1 MTQLQPERS
10 AGLQELREVLQGP
23 VRRLF
28 LATFINALGNGLTLT
43 LFVVYLTQVRHIPVA
58 RATLLLSWMAV
69 VGMAAAPVVGTL
81 TDKFGPRR
89 VLMVCSVGMA
99 AAVFS
104 YGRILTLR
112 DAVIACTAVAVA
124 GSGLWGPNTTM
135 LAACAPAHLR
145 QRAFGLS
152 FMLLNLGIGVGGLV
166 GTTIVDTARP
176 ESFELLYRLDALS
189 FTGILLIQLTLKGYG
204 GPSPKSPQ
212 AGDDRRGWAEVLR
225 DRTLLRYLASALL
238 LMVCGYGS
246 IDVGLSYFATTE
258 IGLPV
263 NRLGVVLFVNTAAIV
278 IAQLSVLRRI
288 EGRSRT
294 RLLAAVGL
302 LWALS
307 WVVNGL
313 AVIPGTTGALVLL
326 CLGQVFFALGETV
339 WAPVA
344 PAIVNDLAADDLRG
358 RYNAAQSLLW
368 TLAGTLSPML
378 AGVFLQ
384 RGAGL
389 PWVGSLVIGCLLATV
404 LFLGLRRRVSAHV
417 DGRTASRT

>member
-1 MTQLQPERS
+1 MTQTQPERS
-10 AGLQELREVLQGP
+10 KGLQELRDIVQGP

-69 VGMAAAPVVGTL
+69 VGMAVAPLVGTL
-81 TDKFGPRR
+81 TDKYGPRR

-104 YGRILTLR
+104 YGHIRTMR
-112 DAVIACTAVAVA
+112 DAFIACTASALA
-124 GSGLWGPNTTM
+124 SSGLWGPNTTM
-135 LAACAPAHLR
+135 LAMCAPAQLR

-152 FMLLNLGIGVGGLV
+152 FMLLNLGIGVGGLI

-176 ESFELLYRLDALS
+176 ESFELLYRLDSLS
-189 FTGILLIQLTLKGYG
+189 FMAILLIQLTLKGYA
-204 GPSPKSPQ
+204 GPSPQSSDE
-212 AGDDRRGWAEVLR
+212 GGERRGWAEVLR

-263 NRLGVVLFVNTAAIV
+263 NRLGIVLFVNTAAIV
-278 IAQLSVLRRI
+278 IAQLSILRRI

-302 LWALS
+302 LWGMS

-313 AVIPGTTGALVLL
+313 AAIPGTTGALVLL
-326 CLGQVFFALGETV
+326 CLGQVLFALGETV

-389 PWVGSLVIGCLLATV
+389 PWVVSLVLGCMLATV

-417 DGRTASRT
+417 DGRAPVGT